1 MYDYKFESNNKL
13 LNPLFY
19 EELLTNPVVFDNNE
33 LILSAKY
40 KNGNDIIDKV
50 NLEGFIYDKFDAFE
64 LTRDLSDVIER
75 TNASNFFYIH
85 TNNIFNP
92 LILPREIFF
101 IYDYKKTKKKD
112 EYNHMKM
119 VLNRVYDDDRFKFI
133 KKYDKILISGFE
145 EMIGLNSDSNFF
157 SNLAIKYNSLKLIY
171 LDEKSL
177 PKELI
182 DINLKQINKF
192 IRN

>member
-1 MYDYKFESNNKL
+1 
-13 LNPLFY
+13 
-19 EELLTNPVVFDNNE
+19 
-33 LILSAKY
+33 
-40 KNGNDIIDKV
+40 
-50 NLEGFIYDKFDAFE
+50 
-64 LTRDLSDVIER
+64 
-75 TNASNFFYIH
+75 
-85 TNNIFNP
+85 
-92 LILPREIFF
+92 
-101 IYDYKKTKKKD
+101 
-112 EYNHMKM
+112 MKM